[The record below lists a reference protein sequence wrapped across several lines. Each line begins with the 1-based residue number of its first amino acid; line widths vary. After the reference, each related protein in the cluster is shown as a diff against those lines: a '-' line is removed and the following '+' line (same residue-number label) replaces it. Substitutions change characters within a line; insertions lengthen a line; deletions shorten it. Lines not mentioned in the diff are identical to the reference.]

1 LEFLAIPTFSS
12 KSDDP
17 LRTAFDNF
25 FDEQMADPAVAEAYH
40 EARSQIDVIDQ
51 FVRVMKLAADAISTV
66 PEGRSHAELLVR
78 HFPWVRFLPD
88 EDRSLFERS
97 FVETL
102 LACVS
107 LDNFA
112 KLEELLGDW
121 KATALIH
128 ADPELAAD
136 LKKLIPDDDQ

>member
-1 LEFLAIPTFSS
+1 
-12 KSDDP
+12 
-17 LRTAFDNF
+17 
-25 FDEQMADPAVAEAYH
+25 
-40 EARSQIDVIDQ
+40 
-51 FVRVMKLAADAISTV
+51 MKLAADAISTV
-66 PEGRSHAELLVR
+66 PEGRSRRSELLVR

-88 EDRSLFERS
+88 GGRLLFERS

-121 KATALIH
+121 KATALVH
-128 ADPELAAD
+128 ADPALAAD
-136 LKKLIPDDDQ
+136 LRRPVPNDAPEIPVRRPRAHRASKR